1 LYCEPNATN
10 DGRYRLLAS
19 LHGSLVLL
27 HVSDFE
33 CWDLW
38 SQDKEQPE
46 VDEVEDNSAAL
57 GSYYHHPEEA
67 SPQERGLVPQE
78 VLHQADS

>member
-1 LYCEPNATN
+1 LS
-10 DGRYRLLAS
+10 DK
-19 LHGSLVLL
+19 
-27 HVSDFE
+27 SDFKY
-33 CWDLW
+33 WTLW

-46 VDEVEDNSAAL
+46 VDEAENNSATL

-78 VLHQADS
+78 ILHQADS